1 MKIEDQVF
9 GNKLQKYKLL
19 KRNLVEVMVFKNYK
33 YKLISVSICN
43 TDTLCGSSNTRFFW
57 FLGIYKEAELSPISI
72 SKSYMMI
79 FK

>member
-43 TDTLCGSSNTRFFW
+43 TDTLCGSSNTRFF
-57 FLGIYKEAELSPISI
+57 
-72 SKSYMMI
+72 
-79 FK
+79 